1 MLRLSVPHLGILA
14 VLLRQQLPMAAP
26 LDDAANT
33 RISSQKRQEAS
44 R

>member
-1 MLRLSVPHLGILA
+1 MLRLSVPQLA
-14 VLLRQQLPMAAP
+14 YCLLRQQLPMAAP

>member
-1 MLRLSVPHLGILA
+1 MLRLSVPQPGILP
-14 VLLRQQLPMAAP
+14 LRQQLPMAAP

-33 RISSQKRQEAS
+33 RISSQKRQEVS

>member
-1 MLRLSVPHLGILA
+1 MLRLSVPQPG
-14 VLLRQQLPMAAP
+14 LRQQLPMAAP
-26 LDDAANT
+26 LDDAA